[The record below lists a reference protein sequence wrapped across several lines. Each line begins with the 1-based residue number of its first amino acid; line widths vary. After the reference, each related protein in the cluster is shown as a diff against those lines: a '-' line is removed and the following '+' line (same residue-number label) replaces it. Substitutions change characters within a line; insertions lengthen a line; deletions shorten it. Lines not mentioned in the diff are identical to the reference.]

1 MFPFAS
7 HINYGYS
14 LEFCAPLL
22 AKAGAL
28 ARKYAHRLTM
38 HPGQYTQL
46 GSPKTAVVE
55 AAVRDLEYH
64 CQMLDLMNMGPDS
77 VMVIHVSSFSIRFL
91 LVPSVLKF
99 ISKGGGV
106 YGDKAKTLGRLKESI
121 KALPANI
128 RNRLVLENDEVR
140 H

>member
-1 MFPFAS
+1 MTLNFLCRHEYLQNIRFFRLSSEMFPYAS
-7 HINYGYS
+7 HGNYGYS

-28 ARKYAHRLTM
+28 ARKYGHRLTV

-46 GSPKTAVVE
+46 GSPKPGVVE

-77 VMVIHVSSFSIRFL
+77 VMIIHVSSLLTVFL
-91 LVPSVLKF
+91 LFHCSSV
-99 ISKGGGV
+99 SQRAV
-106 YGDKAKTLGRLKESI
+106 ECMVI
-121 KALPANI
+121 KPQ
-128 RNRLVLENDEVR
+128 